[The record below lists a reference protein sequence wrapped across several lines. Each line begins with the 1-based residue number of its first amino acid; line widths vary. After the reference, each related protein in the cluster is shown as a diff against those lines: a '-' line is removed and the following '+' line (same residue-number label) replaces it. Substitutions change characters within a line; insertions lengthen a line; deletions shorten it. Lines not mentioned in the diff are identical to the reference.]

1 MFHVRGAIVPGLLRG
16 FALFYARQMGMG
28 APGQNAQG
36 ADDRSAATPGD
47 RRRYMVVAEKILQAL
62 ALGTSVRG
70 DRLPTERELA
80 ARCDVSRSTV
90 REALLALE
98 LSGVVEVRPGSG
110 CYLTGMGLPAVG
122 TAASAPETTP
132 LASAP
137 RELLAVRQIIEPPIA
152 HACAWLIRPA
162 ELRALQALLDDTE
175 NASAAVGES
184 GIERFVRFNLAFHR
198 ELAQHCGNA
207 ILASLASHLTDAGE
221 HPLWML
227 VDSIAVRSA
236 RTRAAQIKEHRTIL
250 TAIAEHRG
258 NDASQAMATH
268 LGAISARIF
277 GPPRGREAVLVR
289 PILPLQFTSAGYTRN
304 ATFLA

>member
-1 MFHVRGAIVPGLLRG
+1 M
-16 FALFYARQMGMG
+16 
-28 APGQNAQG
+28 
-36 ADDRSAATPGD
+36 AASGD
-47 RRRYMVVAEKILQAL
+47 RRRYMFVAEKILHAM
-62 ALGTSVRG
+62 ALGTFARG

-80 ARCDVSRSTV
+80 ARWNVSRSTV
-90 REALLALE
+90 REAMLALE

-110 CYLTGMGLPAVG
+110 CYLTGMGLPAG
-122 TAASAPETTP
+122 AAAATAGETMP

-137 RELLAVRQIIEPPIA
+137 RELLAVRQLIEPPIA
-152 HACAWLIRPA
+152 HACAWLIRPSG
-162 ELRALQALLDDTE
+162 LRALETLLNDTE
-175 NASAAVGES
+175 NASVAVEET

-207 ILASLASHLTDAGE
+207 VLASLASHLTDAGE

-227 VDSIAVRSA
+227 VDSIAVRSP

-258 NDASQAMATH
+258 NDAEQAMATH

-277 GPPRGREAVLVR
+277 GPPHGREAVR
-289 PILPLQFTSAGYTRN
+289 PILPLQFTSPGHMRN
-304 ATFLA
+304 TPFIA

>member
-1 MFHVRGAIVPGLLRG
+1 
-16 FALFYARQMGMG
+16 MGKEE
-28 APGQNAQG
+28 PGQNAQES
-36 ADDRSAATPGD
+36 DDRSALAPGD
-47 RRRYMVVAEKILQAL
+47 RRRYMVVAEKILQTL
-62 ALGTSVRG
+62 ALGTVARG

-80 ARCDVSRSTV
+80 ARCSVSRSTV

-98 LSGVVEVRPGSG
+98 LSGVVEVQPGSG
-110 CYLTGMGLPAVG
+110 CYLTGMGLPAGGAAG
-122 TAASAPETTP
+122 TTLETTP
-132 LASAP
+132 LASPP

-152 HACAWLIRPA
+152 HACAWLIRPPG
-162 ELRALQALLDDTE
+162 LRALETLLNDTE
-175 NASAAVGES
+175 NASAGVDETTGF
-184 GIERFVRFNLAFHR
+184 ERFVRFNLAFHR

-236 RTRAAQIKEHRTIL
+236 RTRTAQIKEHRTIL

-258 NDASQAMATH
+258 NDAAQAMATH

-277 GPPRGREAVLVR
+277 GPPRGRETTAVR
-289 PILPLQFTSAGYTRN
+289 PILPLQFTSPGYTRN

>member
-1 MFHVRGAIVPGLLRG
+1 MELRR
-16 FALFYARQMGMG
+16 FALFYAPQMGKEE
-28 APGQNAQG
+28 PGPNAQG
-36 ADDRSAATPGD
+36 ADDRSAPAPGD

-62 ALGTSVRG
+62 ALGTIARG

-80 ARCDVSRSTV
+80 ARCQVSRSTV

-110 CYLTGMGLPAVG
+110 CYLTGMGLPAWG
-122 TAASAPETTP
+122 AAASALETTP

-137 RELLAVRQIIEPPIA
+137 RELLAVRQLIEPPIA
-152 HACAWLIRPA
+152 HACAWLIRPPD
-162 ELRALQALLDDTE
+162 LRALETLLDNTE
-175 NASAAVGES
+175 NAGGAVEET
-184 GIERFVRFNLAFHR
+184 GIERFVRLNLAFHR

-236 RTRAAQIKEHRTIL
+236 RTRGAQIREHRTIL

-258 NDASQAMATH
+258 NDAAQAMAAH

-277 GPPRGREAVLVR
+277 GPPRGQEATAVR
-289 PILPLQFTSAGYTRN
+289 PILPLQFTPAGYTRN

>member
-1 MFHVRGAIVPGLLRG
+1 MGLHRL
-16 FALFYARQMGMG
+16 ALFYAPQMGTEE
-28 APGQNAQG
+28 PGQNAHATDG
-36 ADDRSAATPGD
+36 RSAAGPGD
-47 RRRYMVVAEKILQAL
+47 RRRYMLVAGQIVQAL
-62 ALGTSVRG
+62 ALGTIARG

-80 ARCDVSRSTV
+80 ARCKVSRSTV

-110 CYLTGMGLPAVG
+110 CYLTGMGLPAWG
-122 TAASAPETTP
+122 AAATALETTP

-152 HACAWLIRPA
+152 HACAWLIRPP
-162 ELRALQALLDDTE
+162 ELRGLETLLNDTE
-175 NASAAVGES
+175 NASAAVEQT

-258 NDASQAMATH
+258 NDAAQAMATH

-277 GPPRGREAVLVR
+277 GPPRGQQTSVVR
-289 PILPLQFTSAGYTRN
+289 PILPLQFTSPGYTRN